1 MIELMRTNNLVTISA
16 AEAILTSAGVHVLV
30 LDGYISALEGGI
42 GAFQRRVMVVDDEE
56 QEARALLIE
65 AGLGAELRDVRT
77 R

>member
-16 AEAILTSAGVHVLV
+16 AEAILTAGGVHVLV

-56 QEARALLIE
+56 QEARTLLIE
-65 AGLGAELRDVRT
+65 AGLGAELRDAGR

>member
-30 LDGYISALEGGI
+30 LDGYIRALEGGI